1 MEPITMAGLFVVA
14 VGGSMYFN
22 AVDAEAPESAV
33 AQVEGA
39 VEVSSANPTF
49 ARGVFIRTDN
59 GYYISNL
66 SPQPIKAEGCDQP
79 VLVADLSQP
88 RSAEPR
94 DVSSVMVNCEG

>member
-1 MEPITMAGLFVVA
+1 MEPVTLAGIFVVA

-22 AVDAEAPESAV
+22 SADEDLSDKTA
-33 AQVEGA
+33 AQVEDVG
-39 VEVSSANPTF
+39 EYSTESQSF

-66 SPQPIKAEGCDQP
+66 SPEPVTAEGCDQP

-88 RSAEPR
+88 RSKETM
-94 DVSSVMVNCEG
+94 DVSPVMVDCEG